1 MNAAPLG
8 PVRLLVI
15 GGSSG
20 IGEATARLAA
30 EGGSL
35 VTIASRSV
43 DKLAAA
49 QARLRA
55 QVPGDVKGAVEG
67 ALQGDLP
74 GDVQTAVLDVTDDAA
89 VQAFFERHPPWDHV
103 VLAGSATQT
112 GPVRGQIRGLPL
124 EAARRSADNKFWG
137 AYHVARHAR
146 VADGG
151 SITFVSGVYAQRPQ
165 PDAVLQGALN
175 AAVEALARGL
185 ALELAPAVRV
195 NTVSPSTTATP
206 LWDKLGADGRAAK
219 LATMRARLPLRR
231 VAEPADIAQA
241 ILFVAANRFA
251 TGSTLLVDGGDAL
264 V

>member
-1 MNAAPLG
+1 MNAVPLG
-8 PVRLLVI
+8 PVRVLVI

-30 EGGSL
+30 EGGAK
-35 VTIASRSV
+35 VTIASRSA

-55 QVPGDVKGAVEG
+55 QVPGGVKVAVDG
-67 ALQGDLP
+67 ALQGDVR
-74 GDVQTAVLDVTDDAA
+74 GDVQTAVLDVTDDDA

-112 GPVRGQIRGLPL
+112 GPVRGLPL
-124 EAARRSADNKFWG
+124 DAARRSADNKFWG

-185 ALELAPAVRV
+185 ALELAPTVRV

-231 VAEPADIAQA
+231 VADPADIAQA
-241 ILFVAANRFA
+241 ILFVAGNRFA
-251 TGSTLLVDGGDAL
+251 TGSTVLVDGGDAL